1 MKKLLSLTLT
11 IVILLSL
18 ACPVLAE
25 SGATGLELISSFGLH
40 IKGYSGATDAL
51 GDAYL
56 DTNGRLVVKSG
67 TTGGNSFVGTGLGDL
82 KNTLSDWTIEA
93 ALVGVTIN
101 DGWHYGIAYNN
112 DKTNSAI
119 PSFSMRSGAYD
130 ESNTNGQLI
139 CTTRVKGVQPYKVG
153 APNTPFSE
161 MSAAKGVENVFSLT
175 WDNDTQT
182 FTHKFNGVEVASVK
196 DTQNDNKLSEF
207 NIMIPK
213 LQTIAISYMRV
224 YDGDGALVYNQD
236 FTNASAVKHNV
247 TVHYTYEDGTSAA
260 ESVTK
265 EVYENSFY
273 NISSPAISGFS
284 PSLDVV
290 SGKMGTEDVV
300 TTVVY
305 APKAGLDVWN
315 LEIHDYQNNAEVSE
329 YYLDEEGRLVIKAGN
344 AAGNIFVGTKFDF
357 LETPLKEY
365 TVEVKLMGVSVADGW
380 HYGIGLNNDKT
391 NAATPNFSMRSGT
404 YDIDKTNG
412 QMLCNAKAAAN
423 SSYYVGKPDSPFA
436 QMSSAVGNE
445 NTYSITYDADDKT
458 LTYKM
463 NGVEVVTLADSSDI
477 FTLSELNV
485 MIPRGQTVA
494 ICYMRVYD
502 ANGNVVYN
510 EDFKPQSTVS
520 HKVSINYVYENGA
533 TALPAVSENV
543 FENEYYLIPTKGING
558 YVPTIE
564 TVAGQMLTSDVSVTV
579 VFKKLYKVMVHYVLE
594 DGSTLY
600 TSSVINNIPNGE
612 EYTVTPLLIVNYEA
626 KEGSANGVI
635 NGSDAEV
642 TFVYSFK
649 QRQLQIKY
657 QYADGSEAAPAYQNT
672 FKHGSSYRVDSPVI
686 EGYVADVVTVSGD
699 ALKKDLSIVVTYIS
713 ERSEAENDS
722 VETDASTESATEP
735 SQTDAVSTEENET
748 PSDSIGFGCQS
759 TVGGALAVLMIMIGA
774 FAMIRRK
781 ESV

>member
-1 MKKLLSLTLT
+1 MKKLLSLGLA
-11 IVILLSL
+11 IVIFLSL
-18 ACPVLAE
+18 SCPVLAD
-25 SGATGLELISSFGLH
+25 SGATGLDLLASFGLH
-40 IKGYSGATDAL
+40 IKGYSGATDTL

-56 DTNGRLVVKSG
+56 DENGRLVVKSG
-67 TTGGNSFVGTGLGDL
+67 TTKGNSFVGTELGDL

-93 ALVGVTIN
+93 ALVGVSIS
-101 DGWHYGIAYNN
+101 DEWHYGIAYNN
-112 DKTNSAI
+112 DKTNTAK

-139 CTTRVKGVQPYKVG
+139 CTTNVKGVQHYKVG
-153 APNTPFSE
+153 APDTPFSE

-175 WDNDTQT
+175 WDNSTKT
-182 FTHKFNGVEVASVK
+182 FIHKFNGVEVASVE

-224 YDGDGALVYNQD
+224 YDGDGTLVYNQD
-236 FTNASAVKHNV
+236 FTNPSTVKHSV
-247 TVHYTYEDGTSAA
+247 TVHYTYEDGTTAA

-265 EVYENSFY
+265 AVYENGFY
-273 NISSPAISGFS
+273 NISSPAIAGYA

-305 APKAGLDVWN
+305 SPKEGLEVWN

-329 YYLDEEGRLVIKAGN
+329 YYLDEEGRLVIKAGS

-365 TVEVKLMGVSVADGW
+365 TVEVKLMGVTVADGW

-412 QMLCNAKAAAN
+412 QMLCNAKSAAN
-423 SSYYVGKPDSPFA
+423 SSFYVGKPDSPFA

-463 NGVEVVTLADSSDI
+463 NGVEVVTLTDTSDI

-520 HKVSINYVYENGA
+520 HKVSVNYVYENG
-533 TALPAVSENV
+533 TSALPPVSEDV

-564 TVAGQMLTSDVSVTV
+564 TVAGQMLTSDISVTV
-579 VFKKLYKVMVHYVLE
+579 VFKKLYKLTVHYVLE
-594 DGSTLY
+594 DGSKLY

-626 KEGSANGVI
+626 TQMSATGVI
-635 NGSDAEV
+635 DGNNAEV

-649 QRQLQIKY
+649 QRQLQIQY
-657 QYADGSEAAPAYQNT
+657 QYADGSEVAPAYQNT
-672 FKHGSSYRVDSPVI
+672 FKHGSSYSVNSPVI
-686 EGYVADVVTVSGD
+686 EGYVADVVVIEGD
-699 ALKKDLSIVVTYIS
+699 ALKKDLSIVVTYS
-713 ERSEAENDS
+713 PEQNDAESDS
-722 VETDASTESATEP
+722 VETGESTTEP
-735 SQTDAVSTEENET
+735 SQTDAVSTEENMDS
-748 PSDSIGFGCQS
+748 SDSVNFGCKS
-759 TVGGALAVLMIMIGA
+759 TVGGVLAILMIMIGT